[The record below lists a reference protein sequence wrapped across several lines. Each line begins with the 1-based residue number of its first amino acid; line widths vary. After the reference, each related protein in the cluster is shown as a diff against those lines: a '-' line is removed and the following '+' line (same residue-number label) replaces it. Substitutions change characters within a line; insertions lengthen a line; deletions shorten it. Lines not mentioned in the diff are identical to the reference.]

1 MRLAA
6 CLLAFCL
13 SASAFKLDVTKVAA
27 GATIFVDVLEAKT
40 IISNARKAA
49 KAAKKTAVKVV
60 KKVTGR

>member
-1 MRLAA
+1 MRRAVAIAL
-6 CLLAFCL
+6 LLAI
-13 SASAFKLDVTKVAA
+13 AATAKINVTTVAA